1 MTAPARTPVSALAN
15 AFGDS
20 PASTAAYVDALVAE
34 LGDRDPV
41 ATLAATPDALAA
53 ATAGLSEADARRPER
68 AGKWSVLHV
77 VRHLGDSDLVSG
89 YRLRL
94 VVAHD
99 RPAIAGYDQ
108 DRFADRLHY
117 LDGTLA
123 EALADHAA
131 LRQINLRWLGR
142 LTDEERARAGV
153 HSERGE
159 ESVERLV
166 RLMAGHDLIHLRQ
179 IARIRA
185 ATGV

>member
-1 MTAPARTPVSALAN
+1 VSALAN
-15 AFGDS
+15 AFGEP

-34 LGDRDPV
+34 LGDRDPLDV
-41 ATLAATPDALAA
+41 LTLTPAALRSATD
-53 ATAGLSEADARRPER
+53 GLSEAGARRPER
-68 AGKWSVLHV
+68 EGKWSVLHV
-77 VRHLGDSDLVSG
+77 VRHLADSDLVSG

-123 EALADHAA
+123 DALGDHAA
-131 LRQINLRWLGR
+131 LRAMNLRWLR
-142 LTDEERARAGV
+142 TLTAEDRSRAGV

-159 ESVERLV
+159 ESVDRLV
-166 RLMAGHDLIHLRQ
+166 RLMAGHDLVHLRQ
-179 IARIRA
+179 VARVRA
-185 ATGV
+185 ALGV